1 MIIEV
6 YDDYKTRLPCV
17 GKIQVHS
24 MSSSRVTLTF
34 GHRLETVYR
43 CEDCGLSCIKL
54 SRRTT
59 EYSANTTE
67 SFANF
72 ICLRYDREDTK
83 YH

>member
-6 YDDYKTRLPCV
+6 YDDYKTRLCCV

-24 MSSSRVTLTF
+24 VSSTRVTLTF

-59 EYSANTTE
+59 EYSANIAE
-67 SFANF
+67 KFDKF
-72 ICLRYDREDTK
+72 ICLRYDRQSTK